1 MATRSNNLSFANRSV
16 RWVTASALA
25 FVAAGVVAVPTSF
38 AAGTTTA
45 PAPVVVPATGG
56 SAAGV
61 PLTDGS
67 MYNVV
72 DKINAR
78 SMWTKGYTGK
88 GVNVALIDTGVAPVA
103 ALSGAD
109 KVVATVDLSTEAN
122 TPGAQFLD
130 TFGHGTHM
138 AGIIAGRDPGA
149 DPKLA
154 ATHPEWFM
162 GVAPDAGLVSV
173 KVGDNT
179 GAVDVTQVIA
189 GIDWVVEN
197 ASALNIRVI
206 NLSYGTDSTLPYT
219 VDPLDA
225 AVERAWK
232 AGIVV
237 VAAVGNDGRNA
248 QHLLAPANDP
258 YVVAVA
264 AAERK
269 NDALVNSSSAVK
281 KWKVPTWANS
291 GNGQRDPDVSA
302 PGASIVSLR
311 DPGSRVDT
319 EHPEGYVSTSL
330 FKGSGSSQATAVVSG
345 LVALLLSAKPSMTP
359 DQIKKTLSE
368 SALHDVI
375 SPQDARFSGFG
386 LVRADLTKLADL
398 AQSDKRWQ
406 NWPASNGSG
415 NLDAV
420 RNGSYVTVND
430 QVISGNITVTGAP
443 WSTTP
448 WVGPTWSEGTWNGS
462 MFVDGS
468 WRGVKWTGV
477 KWTGVKWTG
486 VKWTGVKW
494 TDALWTGVKWTDESW
509 TGMLWDGVK
518 WTGASWDGVKWTG
531 DDWTGV
537 KWTGVKW
544 TGASWSGAAWQ

>member
-16 RWVTASALA
+16 RWVTASAVA

-72 DKINAR
+72 DQINAR

-237 VAAVGNDGRNA
+237 VAAVGNDGRSA
-248 QHLLAPANDP
+248 RHLLAPANDP

-264 AAERK
+264 AAESK
-269 NDALVNSSSAVK
+269 NGSSSSK
-281 KWKVPTWANS
+281 RWKVPTWANS

-375 SPQDARFSGFG
+375 SPQNARFSGFG

-420 RNGSYVTVND
+420 RNGSYVTVNG

-443 WSTTP
+443 WSTSP

-468 WRGVKWTGV
+468 WRGAKWSGA
-477 KWTGVKWTG
+477 KWSSG
-486 VKWTGVKW
+486 
-494 TDALWTGVKWTDESW
+494 
-509 TGMLWDGVK
+509 
-518 WTGASWDGVKWTG
+518 SWDGAKWSSG
-531 DDWTGV
+531 SWDGA
-537 KWTGVKW
+537 KWSSGSW
-544 TGASWSGAAWQ
+544 DGAKWSGAAWQ